1 LGKSLCLSQAC
12 LGKSIGFIHINSQ
25 HNTPRVSAGPDGNL
39 TIASLDAPVL
49 STGILS
55 PFPTPGD
62 NTSIPETLI
71 QGMHWNVEN
80 NVWNVD
86 YPQVHTRTRTRTH
99 ARTHTHVHAAVTTA
113 AAATTATSLAVSVCL
128 SVSAFD
134 MTLHCNCTPLWC
146 MQWYPFEG
154 VYGYGNG
161 GVVDRTL
168 GTDASVKTVFFSHL
182 YMETIFLPRQARDKH
197 RENSES
203 GLFS

>member
-1 LGKSLCLSQAC
+1 M
-12 LGKSIGFIHINSQ
+12 
-25 HNTPRVSAGPDGNL
+25 SAGPDGNL

-86 YPQVHTRTRTRTH
+86 YPQVHTRTRTH
-99 ARTHTHVHAAVTTA
+99 ARTHTHVHAAVITA

-168 GTDASVKTVFFSHL
+168 GTDASVKTVFLAIYIWKRSFYQDRLGTSIGKTQKVDCFL
-182 YMETIFLPRQARDKH
+182 RSFRFTIEF
-197 RENSES
+197 
-203 GLFS
+203 